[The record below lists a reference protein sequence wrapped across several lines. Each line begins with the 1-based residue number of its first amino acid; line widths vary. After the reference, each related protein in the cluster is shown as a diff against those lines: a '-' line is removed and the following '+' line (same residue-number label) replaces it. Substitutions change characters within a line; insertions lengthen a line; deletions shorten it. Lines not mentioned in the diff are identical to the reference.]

1 MFLTHYGGPMKLKG
15 SSKKFERIKVNAW
28 EKWALL
34 LAIIIFFSVM
44 TQMAA
49 EAIAL

>member
-1 MFLTHYGGPMKLKG
+1 MKWKG
-15 SSKKFERIKVNAW
+15 SSKKFEKIKVNAW

-44 TQMAA
+44 TQMAI
-49 EAIAL
+49 ETLAL